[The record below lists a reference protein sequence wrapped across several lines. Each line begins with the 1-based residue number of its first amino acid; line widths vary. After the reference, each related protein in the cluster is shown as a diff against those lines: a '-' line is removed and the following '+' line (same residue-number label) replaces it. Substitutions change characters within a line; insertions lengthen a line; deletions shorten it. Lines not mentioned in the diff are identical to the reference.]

1 MILINSPLRR
11 TATGFSQTRR
21 DAVSFNRRNRLMGS
35 SGAAALTAPFGFAY
49 VSGGV
54 GDEWTMRESMA
65 AFDCWVINADFISGV
80 GSADTSTTILGS
92 KISHPVI
99 TALMGN
105 QGSQADI
112 PNVKGAAAISAEAP
126 GYFRSSPRPDAGS
139 GANAIMI
146 GRPSQSRG
154 KKWI

>member
-1 MILINSPLRR
+1 M
-11 TATGFSQTRR
+11 
-21 DAVSFNRRNRLMGS
+21 SFNRRNRLMGS